1 MTIATAPVAPPPR
14 AAEPPDGETRRGLRD
29 MRATLLMVSALLL
42 ASLVAVAIAYAV
54 KDSAGPAGDIQATT
68 VNFKVVIPIRLA
80 TGTHTIGLT
89 NNGSVDHEVV
99 LFKTDLPAN
108 NLPLKADG
116 DVNEESPLLMSVGDS
131 GEPLK
136 AGGTE
141 SFKTADLSPGHYVAV
156 CNLPGHYRLG
166 MKLDV
171 TVH

>member
-1 MTIATAPVAPPPR
+1 MTVATAPVMPTPP
-14 AAEPPDGETRRGLRD
+14 AAEPPGGNRRHGLRE
-29 MRATLLMVSALLL
+29 MRGTLFTVGALLL

-54 KDSAGPAGDIQATT
+54 KGSSDPAGDIQAST
-68 VNFKVVIPIRLA
+68 VNFKVLMPTRLTA
-80 TGTHTIGLT
+80 GTHKIGLT
-89 NNGSVDHEVV
+89 NKGSVNHEVV

-116 DVNEESPLLMSVGDS
+116 DVNEDSPLLTNVADS

-141 SFKTADLSPGHYVAV
+141 SFKTAALSPGHYVAV
-156 CNLPGHYRLG
+156 CNLPGHYHLG

-171 TVH
+171 TVR

>member
-1 MTIATAPVAPPPR
+1 M
-14 AAEPPDGETRRGLRD
+14 RG
-29 MRATLLMVSALLL
+29 MLLTVGALLL
-42 ASLVAVAIAYAV
+42 ASLVAVAIAYAT
-54 KDSAGPAGDIQATT
+54 KGSSAPAGDIQATT
-68 VNFKVVIPIRLA
+68 VNFKILMPRTLS

-108 NLPLKADG
+108 RLPLQANG
-116 DVNEESPLLMSVGDS
+116 DVNEDSPLLTNVADS

-141 SFKTADLSPGHYVAV
+141 SFKTAQLSPGHYVAV

-171 TVH
+171 TVP